1 MFICKRVNH
10 LQDWLTEQRRQSR
23 AVGFVPTMGALH
35 KGHLSLVDASRQVAD
50 VTAVSIFVNPRQFN
64 NPNDLQNYP
73 RPVEADI
80 KSLYE
85 AKADVVFIPE
95 ITEMY
100 PEDDPYHT
108 EFDPGLLGRTM
119 EGEFRPGHFKGMV
132 DVVYRLLRIVKPDHL
147 FLGQKDFQQAAI
159 ITRLVHDTGL
169 PVAVS
174 ICPTIRE
181 PNGLAM
187 SSRNMRL
194 SDHGK
199 EEASLIYAMLVK
211 GRAAFERGEDASDIK
226 TEILSTYR
234 QHGLD
239 PEYVEV
245 VDGSTLEPVQYYADA
260 DYIVAC
266 CAVKVEEVR
275 LIDNLIWKKAV

>member
-1 MFICKRVNH
+1 MFICKRVDQ
-10 LQDWLTEQRRQSR
+10 LQDWLNEQRRQSR
-23 AVGFVPTMGALH
+23 VVGFVPTMGALH

-50 VTAVSIFVNPRQFN
+50 VTVVSIFVNPRQFN
-64 NPNDLQNYP
+64 NPNDLKNYP

-80 KSLYE
+80 RSLYE
-85 AKADVVFIPE
+85 AKADVVFIPD
-95 ITEMY
+95 ITDMY
-100 PEDDPYHT
+100 PDDDPYHT
-108 EFDPGLLGRTM
+108 AFDPGSLAKAM

-132 DVVYRLLRIVKPDHL
+132 DVVYRLLRIVAPDHL

-169 PVAVS
+169 PVRVT

-181 PNGLAM
+181 SNGLAM

-194 SDHGK
+194 SEQGK

-211 GRAAFERGEDASDIK
+211 GKAAFEKGEDASDIEK
-226 TEILSTYR
+226 ELLATYR

-245 VDGSTLEPVQYYADA
+245 VNGHTLEPVRYYADA

-266 CAVKVEEVR
+266 CAVKVEDVR